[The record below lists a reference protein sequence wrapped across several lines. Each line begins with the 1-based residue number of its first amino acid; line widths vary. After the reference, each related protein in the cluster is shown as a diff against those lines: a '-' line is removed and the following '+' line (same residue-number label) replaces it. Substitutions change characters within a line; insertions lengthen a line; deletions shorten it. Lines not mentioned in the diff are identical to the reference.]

1 MDVSGERYVSPVPRV
16 WDRPRPFYGWGGVCV
31 RARTRVHGTTK
42 TRMVR
47 RDDALYTFSP
57 SKGTN
62 RTTPFTSSILGR
74 KGIYYV
80 ILFLVRIL
88 RGP

>member
-1 MDVSGERYVSPVPRV
+1 MCPQCPVCGIVRG
-16 WDRPRPFYGWGGVCV
+16 RSTAGGVCVCV
-31 RARTRVHGTTK
+31 RARTRVHGITK

>member
-1 MDVSGERYVSPVPRV
+1 MCPQCPVCGIVRG
-16 WDRPRPFYGWGGVCV
+16 RSTAGGMCV

>member
-1 MDVSGERYVSPVPRV
+1 MCPQCPVCGIVRG
-16 WDRPRPFYGWGGVCV
+16 RSTAGGMCV
-31 RARTRVHGTTK
+31 RARTRVHGITK